1 MGQRRV
7 LEGRVRAGL
16 MSSAHPIP
24 ELDQRG
30 LRNFGLITGGIFAV
44 LFGVAFPWLL
54 EKSIPLWPWGLGAVL
69 VAWAIVAPSSLRP
82 VYRLWMR
89 FGLLLNRVT
98 TPIILGV
105 VFFLIITPT
114 GLVMRLIAKDPMA
127 RTLDRKARSY
137 RVSSLKARKE
147 NMEKPY

>member
-1 MGQRRV
+1 MGEGRV
-7 LEGRVRAGL
+7 LERRVRAGL
-16 MSSAHPIP
+16 MSSAHTIP
-24 ELDQRG
+24 ELDRSG
-30 LRNFGLITGGIFAV
+30 LRNFGLITGGIFAG

-54 EKSIPLWPWGLGAVL
+54 EKPIPLWPWGLAAAL
-69 VAWAIVAPSSLRP
+69 AAWAVVAPSSLRP

-89 FGLLLNRVT
+89 FGLLLNRIT

-105 VFFLIITPT
+105 VFFLIITPA
-114 GLVMRLIAKDPMA
+114 GFLMRLVGKDPMA

-137 RVSSLKARKE
+137 RVSSFKAPKE